1 MNVVFNYIEHFMEID
16 GVIIDVQE
24 AIGGNAR
31 SQSGRHDPSQL
42 NWKQSHARL
51 NHHEH
56 DTPNCSSAS
65 DAQRFFVQGSISLDL
80 PEYLEDPE
88 HD

>member
-42 NWKQSHARL
+42 N
-51 NHHEH
+51 
-56 DTPNCSSAS
+56 
-65 DAQRFFVQGSISLDL
+65 
-80 PEYLEDPE
+80 
-88 HD
+88 